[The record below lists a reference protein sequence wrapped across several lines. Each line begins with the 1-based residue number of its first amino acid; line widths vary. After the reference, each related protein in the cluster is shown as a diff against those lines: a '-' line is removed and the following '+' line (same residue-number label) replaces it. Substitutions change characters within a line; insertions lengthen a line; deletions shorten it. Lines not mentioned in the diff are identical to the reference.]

1 MDKVLIDG
9 RELRADAIPLFGAK
23 LLVIQAKNG
32 MLGCGYLNLAT
43 AEKLGHALAVVT
55 GVSCYDDMLR
65 AEVKLVSEAAQ
76 KLGVT
81 PGMTGAD
88 ALRKMN

>member
-55 GVSCYDDMLR
+55 GVACYEDMLR
-65 AEVKLVSEAAQ
+65 AEVKLVSEAAR

>member
-9 RELRADAIPLFGAK
+9 QELRADSIPLFGAK
-23 LLVIQAKNG
+23 LMVIQAKNG

-55 GVSCYDDMLR
+55 GVACYDDMLR
-65 AEVKLVSEAAQ
+65 AEVKLVSETARA
-76 KLGVT
+76 LGVT
-81 PGMTGAD
+81 PGMIGAD